1 MTFLLALVTLILLRL
16 TERWIHLHL
25 QLIGHR
31 LAGSETA
38 ALSIYAIIFFPGVVL
53 HELSHW
59 LFAKLCG
66 VRTGRIS
73 LLPSVGKT
81 GNLHLGSVEYSA
93 AGLDPFRESLIGAAP
108 LMVGCTV
115 LLLIANHLFGVPAAR
130 VALSSGDLDALLDL
144 LRTGFRTPDF
154 WLWYYL
160 AFAIANAMMP
170 SPADRRA
177 WPALMLIIALITGLM
192 VVLGLGDLV
201 IEGMRGLFT
210 LGISYLATAFAFT
223 ICINLLM
230 IAIIALLERLPGL
243 QRR

>member
-1 MTFLLALVTLILLRL
+1 LTFLLALVTLILLRL

-31 LAGSETA
+31 LTGSETA

-93 AGLDPFRESLIGAAP
+93 AGLDPFRESGAAHGRLHSAAAHRESSIWSASSKSRSIKWRP
-108 LMVGCTV
+108 GG
-115 LLLIANHLFGVPAAR
+115 IAGPPPHWFSNP
-130 VALSSGDLDALLDL
+130 
-144 LRTGFRTPDF
+144 
-154 WLWYYL
+154 
-160 AFAIANAMMP
+160 
-170 SPADRRA
+170 
-177 WPALMLIIALITGLM
+177 
-192 VVLGLGDLV
+192 
-201 IEGMRGLFT
+201 
-210 LGISYLATAFAFT
+210 
-223 ICINLLM
+223 
-230 IAIIALLERLPGL
+230 
-243 QRR
+243 

>member
-1 MTFLLALVTLILLRL
+1 LTFLLALVTLILLRL

-31 LAGSETA
+31 LTGSETA

-93 AGLDPFRESLIGAAP
+93 AGLAP
-108 LMVGCTV
+108 CCCSSRIICLEYQQQEPLYQAETCTHCWISSA
-115 LLLIANHLFGVPAAR
+115 LAFELLISGSGTIW
-130 VALSSGDLDALLDL
+130 LSRSP
-144 LRTGFRTPDF
+144 TP
-154 WLWYYL
+154 
-160 AFAIANAMMP
+160 
-170 SPADRRA
+170 
-177 WPALMLIIALITGLM
+177 
-192 VVLGLGDLV
+192 
-201 IEGMRGLFT
+201 
-210 LGISYLATAFAFT
+210 
-223 ICINLLM
+223 
-230 IAIIALLERLPGL
+230 
-243 QRR
+243 